1 MKIISVV
8 GARPQFIKA
17 AAVSKELKKEHNEIL
32 LHTGQHYDK
41 ELSKIFFEDLKIP
54 APKYNLG
61 VGSGSH
67 GVQTAKMLMGIE
79 KIFLHEKPEFVMVY
93 GDTNS
98 TIAGALAAVKLQIPI
113 AHVEAGLRSFD
124 WRMPEE
130 INRVLTD
137 HMSTLL
143 FCPTKTATR
152 NLELEGLKKG
162 VHNVGDVMYDILVAN
177 IRKSKRS
184 QILKQLGLAPKS
196 FMLATIHRQENTD
209 LRNNLTNIVNAFSD
223 AQELIVFPAHF
234 RTIKFLKKYGLN
246 KKLERSENVKVI
258 KPVGYLD
265 FLKLMANARK
275 ILTDSGGIQ
284 KESYILA
291 VPCITLRENTE
302 WLETI
307 NEGWNVLVG
316 TDNTK
321 LIDAIQNFKPTKRIK
336 KLFGDG
342 NASLKIREI
351 LDKYSF

>member
-1 MKIISVV
+1 MKIISIV

-17 AAVSKELKKEHNEIL
+17 AAVSKELKKEHDEIL

-67 GVQTAKMLMGIE
+67 GVQTAKMLTGIE
-79 KIFLHEKPEFVMVY
+79 KILLQETPEYVMVY

-177 IRKSKRS
+177 LRKSKRS
-184 QILKQLGLAPKS
+184 RILKQLGLAPKS

-209 LRNNLTNIVNAFSD
+209 LINNLTNIVNAFIDSN
-223 AQELIVFPAHF
+223 ELIVFPAHF
-234 RTIKFLKKYGLN
+234 RTIKFLKKYGLY

-265 FLKLMANARK
+265 FLMLMANAQK

-284 KESYILA
+284 KESYILS
-291 VPCITLRENTE
+291 VPCITLRENSE

-316 TDNTK
+316 TDKNK
-321 LIDAIQNFKPTKRIK
+321 LLDAIQNFKPTRRPK

-342 NASLKIREI
+342 KASLKIAK
-351 LDKYSF
+351 LLSK

>member
-32 LHTGQHYDK
+32 IHTGQHYDE
-41 ELSKIFFEDLKIP
+41 ELSQVFFKDLKIST
-54 APKYNLG
+54 PKYNLE

-67 GVQTAKMLMGIE
+67 GIQTGKMLVGIE
-79 KIFLHEKPEFVMVY
+79 NVLLKEKPDYVVVY

-98 TIAGALAAVKLQIPI
+98 TLAGALAAVKLQIPI

-137 HMSTLL
+137 HMSKLL
-143 FCPTKTATR
+143 FCPTQTAVK
-152 NLELEGLKKG
+152 NLELEGIENG
-162 VHNVGDVMYDILVAN
+162 INNVGDVMYDILLTN
-177 IRKSKRS
+177 IQRSKTS
-184 QILKQLGLAPKS
+184 QILKQLDLTPS
-196 FMLATIHRQENTD
+196 SYLLATIHRQENTD
-209 LRNNLTNIVNAFSD
+209 LQANLTNIVNAFISSPD
-223 AQELIVFPAHF
+223 LIVFPAHF
-234 RTIKFLKKYGLN
+234 RTIKFLNKYGLA
-246 KKLERSENVKVI
+246 KKLERSQNVRLI
-258 KPVGYLD
+258 NPIGYLD
-265 FLKLMANARK
+265 FLQLMANASK

-284 KESYILA
+284 KESYILK

-302 WLETI
+302 WVETI

-316 TDNTK
+316 TDIDK
-321 LIDAIQNFKPTKRIK
+321 LIDAIQNFKPTKRTK

-342 NASLKIREI
+342 KASLKISEI
-351 LDKYSF
+351 LGKQL

>member
-1 MKIISVV
+1 M
-8 GARPQFIKA
+8 KA